1 MSELTLALDASTYI
15 ASVALVRG
23 DTLVDERTVAMR
35 DPRQERL
42 MPAVA
47 EILGTVKIRDVA
59 RIVCGAGPGSFT
71 SLRIAASIAKGLA
84 SACERPLFGVSSLA
98 LMVAGTP
105 TPAEEGRWLAVL
117 DAMRGESFAQLF
129 EVSSAGMIS
138 EASDLRVVREE
149 EIPPMA
155 RTLKARTMG
164 RGRELE
170 AVPHARGALRLG
182 AHPSL
187 RAAVNL
193 AAWEP
198 EYGRLAEAQ
207 VRWEAAHGRALDSRP
222 W

>member
-1 MSELTLALDASTYI
+1 MSELTLALDAATYM

-23 DTLVDERTVAMR
+23 DTLVGERTVAMR

-47 EILGTVKIRDVA
+47 DVLTAVEIRDVA
-59 RIVCGAGPGSFT
+59 RIICGAGPGSFT

-84 SACERPLFGVSSLA
+84 SASERPLFGVSSLA
-98 LMVAGTP
+98 LMVAGTT
-105 TPAEEGRWLAVL
+105 TPVEAGRWLALL

-129 EVSSAGMIS
+129 EVTSTGRIS

-149 EIPPMA
+149 EIAPMA
-155 RTLKARTMG
+155 RAMKARTLG
-164 RGRELE
+164 RGRELD
-170 AVPHARGALRLG
+170 AVPHARGVLGLG

-187 RAAVNL
+187 QAAVDL

-207 VRWEAAHGRALDSRP
+207 VRWEAAHGRALDGRP

>member
-1 MSELTLALDASTYI
+1 MSDLTLALDASTYT
-15 ASVALVRG
+15 ASVVLVQE
-23 DTLVDERTVAMR
+23 DTLVSERTVAMR
-35 DPRQERL
+35 DPRHERL

-47 EILGTVKIRDVA
+47 DILAAVEIRDVA

-71 SLRIAASIAKGLA
+71 SLRIATSIAKGLA
-84 SACERPLFGVSSLA
+84 SASQRPLFGVSSLA
-98 LMVAGTP
+98 LMVAGTA
-105 TPAEEGRWLAVL
+105 TPIDEGRWLVLL

-129 EVSSAGMIS
+129 EVSSERRIS
-138 EASDLRVVREE
+138 EASDLRVVRED
-149 EIPPMA
+149 EIAPMA
-155 RTLKARTMG
+155 RALKARTMG
-164 RGRELE
+164 RGRELD
-170 AVPHARGALRLG
+170 AVPHARGILRLG

-187 RAAVNL
+187 QEAVDL